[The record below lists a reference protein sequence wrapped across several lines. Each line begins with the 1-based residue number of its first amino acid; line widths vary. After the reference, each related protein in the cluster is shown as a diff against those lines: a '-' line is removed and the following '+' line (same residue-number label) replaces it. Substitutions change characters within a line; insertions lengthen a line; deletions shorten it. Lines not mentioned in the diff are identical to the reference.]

1 MLSIAFLLR
10 LCYNIGMVTHDKLH
24 SPESLSRYETL
35 IKTLGARGLIASY
48 EQERATVSLC
58 GHDYYVIGPST
69 PIDQGASIDIGS
81 KTAIIVDTVRDTALR
96 NFVNKLSPAYNRIA
110 CPETRKEGLTG
121 LASVVRRVLSYDSE
135 AVIGLYQE
143 DYQSHEPIVPR
154 GLGDFINMKKG
165 ICLQQALLNAAALE
179 HARKTK
185 AIPTNA
191 VISLET
197 EHNKDTAEYHAFTNL
212 LVDSELWR
220 IDSTQPR
227 DKRAV
232 LQTSYT

>member
-1 MLSIAFLLR
+1 
-10 LCYNIGMVTHDKLH
+10 MVTHDKLH

-96 NFVNKLSPAYNRIA
+96 NFVNKLSPAYN
-110 CPETRKEGLTG
+110 
-121 LASVVRRVLSYDSE
+121 
-135 AVIGLYQE
+135 
-143 DYQSHEPIVPR
+143 PR